1 MRTKILAF
9 ITIITLSFAL
19 QAQIDRTKIPTPGP
33 DPEVKLGKATTFTLK
48 NGMTVILVENH
59 KLPRASANLSIDNP
73 PVFEGSI
80 SGVSSIMG
88 SLLGR
93 GTKHIS
99 KDNFNEKVDYLGA
112 NVNFSSNGAYAS
124 SLKKYFPEILKLM
137 ADGVQNPLFTEE
149 EFQKEIKVTLDGI
162 KAGEKNIDNIARRVE
177 NVLTYGKEHPFGEF
191 VSKKSVKNITLK
203 DVTNFYANYYK
214 PNNAYLVIE
223 GDIATKE
230 IKKLVKE
237 LFGNWNKGE
246 IPTKNSVKPT
256 NVNTT
261 EINFIDMPNAVQSKI
276 TVINNINL
284 KLSDTDYYAALLA
297 NQILGGGGTARLFQN
312 LREDKGY
319 TYGSYSKVRQNRYAA
334 TFRASASVRNVVTD
348 SAVVEILK
356 EITKIRYQKVTEEEL
371 KNAKEK
377 YIGNFVMNVQ
387 KPKTAAR
394 YALNIS
400 KHNLPNNFYANYI
413 KNINA
418 VTIDDVQNAAIKY
431 FKANKARI
439 IITGKGIEVL
449 KNLERTD
456 YIINYFDTKGN
467 STQKPLMELPIP
479 DGMTAKSIINTYINA
494 IGGKEK
500 TQNIRSLFSVA
511 TATVQETPL
520 VLTSKSAAPNKTL
533 QEISVMNQVFQK
545 TVFNGTTG
553 YFEIRGQRKEMTDRD
568 LKIATSKQ
576 FIIDDLNYANGE
588 VLRIEPINGKKT
600 VIIGYQNSHAF
611 YDLETGLKIKTIT
624 STKAPDGKE
633 VKVPTTFSDYKK
645 VNGILFPH
653 AIGITSGPVDLNFK
667 VQFIKINEGVSN
679 SDFE

>member
-9 ITIITLSFAL
+9 ITIVTLSFAL
-19 QAQIDRTKIPTPGP
+19 QAQIDRTKMPTPGP
-33 DPEVKLGKATTFTLK
+33 DPEVKLGKAITFTLK

-73 PVFEGSI
+73 PIFEGSI

-93 GTKHIS
+93 GTTHIS

-112 NVNFSSNGAYAS
+112 NVNFFSNGAYAS

-137 ADGVQNPLFTEE
+137 ADGVQNPLFTDE

-191 VSKKSVKNITLK
+191 VSKESVKNITLK

-246 IPTKNSVKPT
+246 IPTKNSIKPT

-276 TVINNINL
+276 TVVNNINL

-479 DGMTAKSIINTYINA
+479 DGMTAKSVINTYIKA

-500 TQNIRSLFSVA
+500 IQNIRSLFSVA

-553 YFEIRGQRKEMTDRD
+553 YSEIRGQRKEMTDRD

-633 VKVPTTFSDYKK
+633 IKVPTTFSDYKK